1 MASHSASNGSRN
13 RLARETSPY
22 LRQHAHNPVDWYAW
36 GAEALERARAE
47 HKPILLS
54 VGYSACHWCHVM
66 AHESFEDPQTAQVMN
81 DLFINIK
88 VDREERPD
96 IDRIYQIAQQMLTQ
110 RSGGWPLTMFLTPD
124 EQKPFFG
131 GTYFPNEARCGL
143 PAFKDLLP
151 RVAGYYRDHEKDL
164 RAQNDAL
171 MSAFANLNPPVA
183 ANDTQLTDAPLK
195 ADRALLAKTFDSHS
209 GGFGGAP
216 KFPQPKTLERLLRD
230 WHASANAPE
239 PDLHALYMA
248 TLTLRRMGEG
258 GINDQLGGGFCR
270 YSVDEYWMIPH
281 FEKMLYDNGALLAVY
296 SEAATASGD
305 EFYARVAAAAAAWT
319 IREMQSPEGGYY
331 SSFDA
336 DSEGHEGKFYVWDRD
351 AVRQALTE
359 AEYSAVEPRFG
370 LDRAPNFEGRWHLH
384 VFQPVEQIAA
394 NLGRA
399 PGEVESLLDSARGK
413 LLAIRSKRVW
423 PGRDDKILTS
433 WNALMI
439 RGMAVAARSLAARDD
454 LDAPATSKSR
464 QARLP
469 QSATP
474 ALTQEHLV
482 ESATKALDFVRG
494 TLWRNGRLLATYK
507 DGRAHLNAYL
517 DDYVYLA
524 DAVLELQQVRFR
536 SDELTFA
543 RELLDV
549 VLQHFTDPGAGGFFF
564 TSDDHEALIHRSKSF
579 GDDAT
584 PAGNGVAAFVLQR
597 MGHLL
602 GDTRYLTAAEQTVR
616 AALPLMEKYP
626 HAHPSLLTALEE
638 LLNPP
643 ETIILRG
650 EPSAIETWRGELAKL
665 YAPRRLV
672 LAIPADAG
680 GLPPALA
687 DKTSRGDAVAYVC
700 RGSVCS
706 APLDSLSALAN
717 HLRQE
722 ASHQP
727 S

>member
-1 MASHSASNGSRN
+1 MDPHSAANGPRN
-13 RLARETSPY
+13 RLAHETSPY
-22 LRQHAHNPVDWYAW
+22 LRQHAHNPVDWYPW

-54 VGYSACHWCHVM
+54 VGYSACHWCHHM
-66 AHESFEDPQTAQVMN
+66 AHESFEDPQTAKLMN

-110 RSGGWPLTMFLTPD
+110 RSGGWPLTMFLTPGD
-124 EQKPFFG
+124 QKPFFG
-131 GTYFPNEARCGL
+131 GTYFPNEARFGL
-143 PAFKDLLP
+143 PAFKDLLL
-151 RVAGYYRDHEKDL
+151 RVAEYYRDHEQEL

-171 MSAFANLNPPVA
+171 MSAFADLNPPVA
-183 ANDTQLTDAPLK
+183 ANDSELTDAPLK
-195 ADRALLAKTFDSHS
+195 ACRALLAQTFDSRY

-216 KFPQPKTLERLLRD
+216 KFPQAKMLERLLRD
-230 WHASANAPE
+230 WHASANTPE

-258 GINDQLGGGFCR
+258 GIDDQLGGGFCR

-296 SEAATASGD
+296 SDAAVATGD
-305 EFYARVAAAAAAWT
+305 VFYARVAAETAAWT

-336 DSEGHEGKFYVWDRD
+336 DSEGHEGKFYVWDREE
-351 AVRQALTE
+351 VRQALTE
-359 AEYSAVEPRFG
+359 AEYSVFEPRFG

-384 VFQPVEQIAA
+384 AFQSIEQIAT
-394 NLGRA
+394 NLART
-399 PGEVESLLDSARGK
+399 PDEVQALLDCARVK

-439 RGMAVAARSLAARDD
+439 RAMAIGARALARNESAA
-454 LDAPATSKSR
+454 
-464 QARLP
+464 
-469 QSATP
+469 SATP
-474 ALTQEHLV
+474 MPRSELLV
-482 ESATKALDFVRG
+482 DSAAKALDFIRS
-494 TLWRNGRLLATYK
+494 TLWRDGRLLATYK

-517 DDYVYLA
+517 DDYAYLA

-536 SDELTFA
+536 SDEFA
-543 RELLDV
+543 FVRELLDV
-549 VLQHFTDPGAGGFFF
+549 MLQHFTDSGAGGFFF
-564 TSDDHEALIHRSKSF
+564 TSDDHEVLIHRSKSF

-584 PAGNGVAAFVLQR
+584 PAGNAIAAFVLQR

-602 GDTRYLTAAEQTVR
+602 GDTRYLAAAEQTVR
-616 AALPLMEKYP
+616 AALPLLEKYP
-626 HAHPSLLTALEE
+626 HAHTSLLTALEE

-643 ETIILRG
+643 ETVILRG
-650 EPSAIETWRGELAKL
+650 EPGAIEGWRAELAKL

-672 LAIPADAG
+672 LAIPADAT

-687 DKTSRGDAVAYVC
+687 DKAPRGAAVAYVC
-700 RGSVCS
+700 KGSVCS
-706 APLDSLSALAN
+706 APLESFSALAN
-717 HLRQE
+717 HLQ
-722 ASHQP
+722 
-727 S
+727 